1 MQHAIWHLIGCILP
15 LLLIFL
21 LPLFGVSGGVVLVV
35 FIVLMFGCHLLMMRR
50 HGPGRDAEDGRNK
63 RPEGGSRAH
72 AQH

>member
-1 MQHAIWHLIGCILP
+1 
-15 LLLIFL
+15 
-21 LPLFGVSGGVVLVV
+21 VSGGVVLVV